1 MSFLIKAAI
10 GGGITI
16 VEGVGNLLRER
27 YIIMNVF

>member
-16 VEGVGNLLRER
+16 MEGVGSLLRER
-27 YIIMNVF
+27 YIIVDVF